1 MKVLLIVVFQNHLIL
16 KIMTYATLI
25 LDIAATWYD
34 NFTRKITG
42 QKSQDNLLEL
52 ASYFENDKN
61 SANVFKIASFT
72 GKKTIVMPANSRL
85 LNVFIDPI
93 SAAPTFKIGS
103 TDGGEDYLTD
113 GLVGDY
119 QDWGGKPSKSGETI
133 YLEAG
138 GTGTVQVRYELKTTY
153 IP

>member
-1 MKVLLIVVFQNHLIL
+1 
-16 KIMTYATLI
+16 MTYAILI
-25 LDIAATWYD
+25 SNISSTWYN
-34 NFTRKITG
+34 NFKRLITG
-42 QKSQDNLLEL
+42 LVAQTSILEIV
-52 ASYFENDKN
+52 AYFELDKN

-72 GKKTIVMPANSRL
+72 GKKTITMPANSRL

-103 TDGGEDYLTD
+103 TDGGEDYLSD
-113 GLVGDY
+113 GLVGTY
-119 QDWGGKPSKSGETI
+119 QDWGGKPSKAGEII